1 MISRVQLPWASSIS
15 RGGWIMPFF
24 TGIGQPVNAVDPGA
38 TSGANGRLRID
49 PDQLDAAI
57 AVFQDAHDSVEG
69 EVRRAVGDIRAMAL
83 AQDQVSN
90 DAVNAFNR
98 MSCDNIDSAIAAWEG
113 AVRELRSIV
122 QRLRE
127 TRQAIVEADASNV
140 SNFQVQ

>member
-57 AVFQDAHDSVEG
+57 AVFADALHALETQVQRARHELYATALAHD
-69 EVRRAVGDIRAMAL
+69 D
-83 AQDQVSN
+83 VSN
-90 DAVNAFNR
+90 DIAAAFNQVGYQK
-98 MSCDNIDSAIAAWEG
+98 NDSAVRAWEG
-113 AVRELRSIV
+113 AV
-122 QRLRE
+122 
-127 TRQAIVEADASNV
+127 
-140 SNFQVQ
+140 